1 MKNLVKNFL
10 IGATIICF
18 GMSTRQFLAFGGEW
32 LLGLTIIGFGFYGL
46 RKRQKK
52 KACTRFFFMLI
63 ENVYIGGWGW

>member
-10 IGATIICF
+10 IGSTIICF

-46 RKRQKK
+46 RKR
-52 KACTRFFFMLI
+52 
-63 ENVYIGGWGW
+63 